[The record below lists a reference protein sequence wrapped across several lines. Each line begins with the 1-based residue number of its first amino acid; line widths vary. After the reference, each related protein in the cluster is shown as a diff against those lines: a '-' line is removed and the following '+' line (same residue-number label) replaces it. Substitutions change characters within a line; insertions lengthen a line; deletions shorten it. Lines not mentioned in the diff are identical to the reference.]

1 MLTEDRMRAERNLEA
16 EAKLLEEALAISDG
30 AAASVAKAAREARR
44 LADNARDGDAWALS
58 LGAAKPMRC
67 EEPLAVARRA
77 LSEAWSHR
85 EAAKAKRAAAALRRK
100 LAKAEGAERAN
111 TPHHAGCH
119 PSPIHP

>member
-1 MLTEDRMRAERNLEA
+1 MLTEDRLRAERNLEA
-16 EAKLLEEALAISDG
+16 EAQLLEEALVIAE
-30 AAASVAKAAREARR
+30 AACAGLAKKAKEARR

-77 LSEAWSHR
+77 LSEAWRHR

-100 LAKAEGAERAN
+100 LAKAEGAELAN
-111 TPHHAGCH
+111 TPHHAD
-119 PSPIHP
+119 